1 MRKEI
6 SLADLAIGIDLRF
19 PEYEALFDRF
29 PAQKPPEIE
38 VSVSPQALAA
48 AQKLYEPGS
57 GAPYIEYMELCP
69 KLSDAMLPFNRVFF
83 HGTAFLWRGK
93 AWIFAAVS
101 GTGKTTQYLH
111 WKALY
116 GEEVQIINGDKPVL
130 AFDDGNITVHPS
142 PWNGKEGMGQDPP
155 LPAAFNFLSG
165 LHNPDRSISYFL
177 QFAQRAPADILAFFC
192 PLLSMSD
199 RAVACEKQGVYNRI
213 RINEKKEGGIGA
225 AGCFI
230 LCKLESEPK
239 TGAEGRGLRAAVGLR
254 DVSQSRVLGA

>member
-1 MRKEI
+1 MEIHPSAALTGAMRKEI

-155 LPAAFNFLSG
+155 LPAAFNL
-165 LHNPDRSISYFL
+165 RKE
-177 QFAQRAPADILAFFC
+177 
-192 PLLSMSD
+192 PLLISLLFFARCCRCRTEPLHAKS
-199 RAVACEKQGVYNRI
+199 RASI
-213 RINEKKEGGIGA
+213 I
-225 AGCFI
+225 
-230 LCKLESEPK
+230 ESE
-239 TGAEGRGLRAAVGLR
+239 
-254 DVSQSRVLGA
+254 